1 MQEKKQQKKLSTRIQ
16 SVFWPSYTRL
26 FIKGDHV
33 NWSLTWDAIELGRL
47 CRKLGI
53 NVIEGKPKGL
63 MKKQCFF
70 NMSRYEL
77 LQNWRK
83 PKHRLAFPYYHGNP
97 STDEGSRNMLQTI
110 KRHHTEID
118 RIQVSCKFMENVIL
132 DTGVAS
138 DKVFRI
144 PIGINMNYFSPVT
157 KEKKTSARK
166 ELGIPMNAMVIGS
179 FQKDGSGW
187 KEGLIPKMV
196 KGPDIFLRAIEIL
209 NNSVP
214 ELFVL
219 LTGPARGYVRQ
230 GLEKMKVPYVH
241 RYINDYRNI
250 SQYYHALDAYIISS
264 RDEGGPKAVLESMV
278 CGIPLISTKVGQA
291 TDLIRHSENGFLT
304 DIENAEALAHFTL
317 QVLEDSQLRP
327 DIIQQGFI
335 TAKANDYDNQLPKWN
350 AFMSGFIK
358 Y

>member
-1 MQEKKQQKKLSTRIQ
+1 
-16 SVFWPSYTRL
+16 
-26 FIKGDHV
+26 
-33 NWSLTWDAIELGRL
+33 
-47 CRKLGI
+47 
-53 NVIEGKPKGL
+53 
-63 MKKQCFF
+63 
-70 NMSRYEL
+70 
-77 LQNWRK
+77 
-83 PKHRLAFPYYHGNP
+83 
-97 STDEGSRNMLQTI
+97 
-110 KRHHTEID
+110 
-118 RIQVSCKFMENVIL
+118 MENVIL
-132 DTGVAS
+132 DTGIAS

-214 ELFVL
+214 EPFVL

-264 RDEGGPKAVLESMV
+264 RDEGGPKAVLESMA

-291 TDLIRHSENGFLT
+291 TDIVLHEKNGFL
-304 DIENAEALAHFTL
+304 AEVEDAESLAKNTL
-317 QVLEDSQLRP
+317 EVLEDGLLRAS
-327 DIIQQGFI
+327 IIQNGLS
-335 TAKANDYDNQLPKWN
+335 TAKANDYENQILQWA
-350 AFMSGFIK
+350 AFMSSFVK

>member
-1 MQEKKQQKKLSTRIQ
+1 
-16 SVFWPSYTRL
+16 
-26 FIKGDHV
+26 
-33 NWSLTWDAIELGRL
+33 
-47 CRKLGI
+47 
-53 NVIEGKPKGL
+53 
-63 MKKQCFF
+63 
-70 NMSRYEL
+70 
-77 LQNWRK
+77 
-83 PKHRLAFPYYHGNP
+83 
-97 STDEGSRNMLQTI
+97 MLQTI